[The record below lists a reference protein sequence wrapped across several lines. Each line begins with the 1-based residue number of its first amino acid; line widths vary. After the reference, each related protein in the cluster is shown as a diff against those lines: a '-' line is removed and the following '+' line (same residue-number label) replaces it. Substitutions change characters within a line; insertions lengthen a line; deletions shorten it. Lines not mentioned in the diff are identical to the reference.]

1 MLKAVI
7 FDLNGTIL
15 SDEDEYALSFLRV
28 LGKLGTKVEENFSH
42 MKGVGLK
49 ANWEILKNKYEL
61 RTNLSLEEL
70 SDLTQNEYLSLL
82 SKVRLRKGFVE
93 LVVYLKKLG
102 IKTALA
108 SSNNYSVVEAILD
121 HFDISSFFDVVTTA
135 EEVSLNKPSPQ
146 IFLLTAEK
154 LGVEPYECLVFED
167 SAAGVEAAISA
178 GMAVVGVARS
188 KNDRKALSKAY
199 KIISGFSQFRLSDN
213 TDSGVVN

>member
-15 SDEDEYALSFLRV
+15 SDEDEYALSFRNV
-28 LGKLGTKVEENFSH
+28 LKSLGVKVENNFSH
-42 MKGVGLK
+42 TKGIGLK
-49 ANWEILKNKYEL
+49 ANWDTFKSKYKLK
-61 RTNLSLEEL
+61 TNLSSDEL
-70 SDLTQNEYLSLL
+70 SNLTQAEYLSLL
-82 SKVRLRKGFVE
+82 SKVKLRKGFVE

-102 IKTALA
+102 IRTALA
-108 SSNNYSVVEAILD
+108 SSNNYSVVEKILD
-121 HFDISSFFDVVTTA
+121 HFNLSSFFDVVTTA

-167 SAAGVEAAISA
+167 SSAGIDAAISA

-188 KNDRKALSKAY
+188 RKDRKDLSKAH
-199 KIISGFSQFRLSDN
+199 KIISGFSEFKLSPDADERL
-213 TDSGVVN
+213 VN

>member
-28 LGKLGTKVEENFSH
+28 LEKLGAKVGENFSH
-42 MKGVGLK
+42 TKGVGLN
-49 ANWEILKNKYEL
+49 ANWENFKEKYKL
-61 RTNLSLEEL
+61 NTDLTLEEL

-82 SKVRLRKGFVE
+82 PKVRLRKGFVE

-102 IKTALA
+102 IKIALA

-121 HFDISSFFDVVTTA
+121 RFDIFSFFDVVTTA

-146 IFLLTAEK
+146 IFLMTAEK

-167 SAAGVEAAISA
+167 SSAGVEAAISA
-178 GMAVVGVARS
+178 GMAVVGVARN
-188 KNDRKALSKAY
+188 KKDKEELSRAH
-199 KIISGFSQFRLSDN
+199 KIISGFSEFKLSEDVE
-213 TDSGVVN
+213 DRIVN